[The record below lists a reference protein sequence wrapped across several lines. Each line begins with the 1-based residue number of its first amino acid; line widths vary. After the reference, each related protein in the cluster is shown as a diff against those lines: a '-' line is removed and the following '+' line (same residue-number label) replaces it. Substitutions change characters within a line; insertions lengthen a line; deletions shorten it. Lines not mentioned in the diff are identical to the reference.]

1 MGCLQNLPIVCWVH
15 LIGVNFLDGGWEGGT
30 SLVGSCCQ
38 CALDVWDV
46 RSLEKGLYQ
55 SSKLGKSFE
64 ISDIIRE

>member
-1 MGCLQNLPIVCWVH
+1 MRYLQNLPIVSWVQ
-15 LIGVNFLDGGWEGGT
+15 LISMDFLNGGWEGGP
-30 SLVGSCCQ
+30 SLVGSRCQ
-38 CALDVWDV
+38 CALDVGDV